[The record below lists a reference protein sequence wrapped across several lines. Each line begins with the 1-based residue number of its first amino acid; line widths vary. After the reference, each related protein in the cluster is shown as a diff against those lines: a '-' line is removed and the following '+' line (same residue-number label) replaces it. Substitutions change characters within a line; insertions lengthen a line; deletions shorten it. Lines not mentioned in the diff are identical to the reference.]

1 MKLER
6 SRASDYIRS
15 LAAGGRYSFTSE
27 EARKAL
33 GVSPAAA
40 KLALHRL
47 IREGE
52 VASPARGFYVIVPP
66 DYTSLRCLPA
76 DQFISALMQR
86 AGQPYYAALL
96 TAAQYHGA
104 AHHRPQE
111 FQVMLAKS
119 RRPLHCGKV
128 RVAFFV
134 RKRLREVSLQSFNTP
149 RGPIQVSSP
158 ETTAVDLVG
167 YQHQIGGLD
176 QVVTIVSELADRLDA
191 QKLVSAAQ
199 TAPLPW
205 AQRLGYLLERAGAAD
220 KVASLKA
227 YIHSVAP
234 ENTALLPQ
242 QSTVGK
248 RRDVHWK
255 LIVNADVE
263 PDV

>member
-6 SRASDYIRS
+6 PRASDYIRN

-33 GVSPAAA
+33 GVSAAAA

-66 DYTSLRCLPA
+66 EYTSLRCLPA

-111 FQVMLAKS
+111 FQVMLTKS
-119 RRPLHCGKV
+119 RRPIHCGKV

-134 RKRLREVSLQSFNTP
+134 RKRLIEVSLQSFNTP

-205 AQRLGYLLERAGAAD
+205 GQRLGYLLERAGAAD

>member
-6 SRASDYIRS
+6 SRTSDYIRN

-27 EARKAL
+27 EARTAL
-33 GVSPAAA
+33 GVSAAAA

-66 DYTSLRCLPA
+66 EYTSLRCLPA

-149 RGPIQVSSP
+149 RGTIQVSSP

-234 ENTALLPQ
+234 EITALLPQ

-248 RRDVHWK
+248 RRDAHWK
-255 LIVNADVE
+255 LIVNVDLE

>member
-1 MKLER
+1 MKSER
-6 SRASDYIRS
+6 SRASDYIRN
-15 LAAGGRYSFTSE
+15 LAAAGCYSFSSE

-33 GVSPAAA
+33 GVSAAAA

-47 IREGE
+47 IRDGE

-66 DYTSLRCLPA
+66 EYTSLRCLPA

-119 RRPLHCGKV
+119 RRPIHCGRV

-149 RGPIQVSSP
+149 RGTIQVSSP

-191 QKLVSAAQ
+191 EKLVSAAQ
-199 TAPLPW
+199 AAPLPW

>member
-6 SRASDYIRS
+6 SRASDYIRN
-15 LAAGGRYSFTSE
+15 LAAGGRYSFTSV

-33 GVSPAAA
+33 GVSAAAA

-66 DYTSLRCLPA
+66 EYTSLRCLPA

-119 RRPLHCGKV
+119 RRPLRCGTV

-134 RKRLREVSLQSFNTP
+134 RKRLREVSLQSLNTP
-149 RGPIQVSSP
+149 RGLIQVSSP

-176 QVVTIVSELADRLDA
+176 QVATIVSELADRIDA

-199 TAPLPW
+199 IAPLPW
-205 AQRLGYLLERAGAAD
+205 AQRLGYLLEQAGAVD

-227 YIHSVAP
+227 YVHSVAP

>member
-6 SRASDYIRS
+6 SRASDYIRN
-15 LAAGGRYSFTSE
+15 LAAAGRYSFTSE

-33 GVSPAAA
+33 GVSAAAA

-66 DYTSLRCLPA
+66 EYTSLRCLPA
-76 DQFISALMQR
+76 DQFIPALMQR

-104 AHHRPQE
+104 AHHRPPE

-119 RRPLHCGKV
+119 RRSLLCGKV

-234 ENTALLPQ
+234 ENAALLPQ